1 MCEKQLPEW
10 KFTRDNYSIVWQ
22 GPKTMHLYY
31 PMDDDEEDESFPFIG
46 NVVDQSIVCA
56 CWDNKNSKDMGL
68 VPAMINVHITI
79 CKQIHNYS
87 VSRGL
92 ITEGNFSILID
103 NILRNQLL
111 SFGETVTSPRY
122 VKAIN
127 IKIAIPND
135 NIPIINARYIDQDG
149 DPWDF
154 EELAIDEIRKDEAHR
169 MAKYLVDLAGDIN
182 AIRKIRNI
190 IPGMDGYWK
199 DYVQEEYPD
208 VYDPFEKKLLETMR
222 HIKEDAAV
230 SAEPAKPKTSRE
242 KLKSIYNND
251 ILNMV
256 VEGMII
262 RDKEI
267 DKFSDSECDIVAE
280 SLGNATC
287 KDIYESG
294 SISASNREVTLVC
307 DETPG
312 KEKAKP
318 THDEDCT
325 PPEDSEKSSREFEEA
340 KIAHLL
346 KKETESNPCFNF
358 KNYKPGNSVP
368 GWALDNSKEGFAQV
382 KPEYKDLFDKK

>member
-10 KFTRDNYSIVWQ
+10 KFTRDNYSIVWR
-22 GPKTMHLYY
+22 GPAAMHLYY
-31 PMDDDEEDESFPFIG
+31 PMDDDGEEESFPFIG

-68 VPAMINVHITI
+68 VPSMINVHITI

-127 IKIAIPND
+127 IKISIPND

-149 DPWDF
+149 DPLDF

-208 VYDPFEKKLLETMR
+208 AYDPFEKKLLETMR

-230 SAEPAKPKTSRE
+230 SVEPAKPKTSRE

-267 DKFSDSECDIVAE
+267 DKLSDSECDIVAE
-280 SLGNATC
+280 SLDEATC

-294 SISASNREVTLVC
+294 NINASNR
-307 DETPG
+307 
-312 KEKAKP
+312 
-318 THDEDCT
+318 
-325 PPEDSEKSSREFEEA
+325 
-340 KIAHLL
+340 
-346 KKETESNPCFNF
+346 
-358 KNYKPGNSVP
+358 
-368 GWALDNSKEGFAQV
+368 
-382 KPEYKDLFDKK
+382 

>member
-31 PMDDDEEDESFPFIG
+31 PMDDDNEDESFPFIG

-56 CWDNKNSKDMGL
+56 CWDNKNSKDMGM
-68 VPAMINVHITI
+68 VPSMINVHITI

-111 SFGETVTSPRY
+111 SFGEAVTSPRY

-208 VYDPFEKKLLETMR
+208 AYDPFEKKLLETMR

-230 SAEPAKPKTSRE
+230 SVEPAKPKTSRE

-267 DKFSDSECDIVAE
+267 DKFTDSECDIVAE
-280 SLGNATC
+280 SLDEATC
-287 KDIYESG
+287 
-294 SISASNREVTLVC
+294 
-307 DETPG
+307 

-325 PPEDSEKSSREFEEA
+325 PPEDSEKSSREFEEE

-346 KKETESNPCFNF
+346 KEETENNPCFNF
-358 KNYKPGNSVP
+358 NNYKPGSTVP
-368 GWALDNSKEGFAQV
+368 GLALDNSKEGFAQV